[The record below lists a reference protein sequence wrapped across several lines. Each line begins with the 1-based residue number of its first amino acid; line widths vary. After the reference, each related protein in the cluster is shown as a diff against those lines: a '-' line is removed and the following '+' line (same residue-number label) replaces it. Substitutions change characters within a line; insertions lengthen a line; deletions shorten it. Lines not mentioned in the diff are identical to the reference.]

1 MLEEKISKVND
12 PLHKK
17 HHITVLSVWPEQ

>member
-17 HHITVLSVWPEQ
+17 HHITILSV